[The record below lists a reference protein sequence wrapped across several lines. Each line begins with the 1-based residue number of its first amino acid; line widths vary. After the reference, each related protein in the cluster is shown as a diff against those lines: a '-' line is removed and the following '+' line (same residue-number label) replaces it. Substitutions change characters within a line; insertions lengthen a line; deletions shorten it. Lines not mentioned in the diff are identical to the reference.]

1 MCNFCPRKPRT
12 LQHSEFQRREPMKKW
27 LSIITQ
33 KCLCA
38 IETRKEILR
47 NFEDKEVAGRGGEN
61 VALEFQASVWGSDKG
76 GKNNTEEEKSLAAN
90 FPFVGGIAS
99 SFFLLRIPSIPSR
112 IAQFLHT
119 FLWKKWFVCRCA
131 ALQIDAVFFQLVSF
145 WECKVGVGEKKLCPE
160 CTHRNARH
168 IVRPRMQ
175 TE

>member
-1 MCNFCPRKPRT
+1 MAVHHNTKMFVCNRNQKRNSPQFWR
-12 LQHSEFQRREPMKKW
+12 QGGGRE
-27 LSIITQ
+27 
-33 KCLCA
+33 
-38 IETRKEILR
+38 
-47 NFEDKEVAGRGGEN
+47 GGEN

-76 GKNNTEEEKSLAAN
+76 GKNNAEEEKSLPAN
-90 FPFVGGIAS
+90 FPFVGDGIAS